1 MMNACKMTLIHLRC
15 FDRFVRCT
23 ANCKFF
29 NVSNVLVKTLV
40 TELVETMYY
49 LDYSR
54 KRWFRMR
61 ILFGDVML
69 SGANRCQEKGRF
81 EG

>member
-1 MMNACKMTLIHLRC
+1 MYCK
-15 FDRFVRCT
+15 
-23 ANCKFF
+23 CKFF

-40 TELVETMYY
+40 TELVETMHY

-61 ILFGDVML
+61 VLFGDVML
-69 SGANRCQEKGRF
+69 AGANCCRVLVKAGLKG
-81 EG
+81 